1 MKEETKSNKAT
12 SREREV
18 LLTFWVT
25 PGEKAQILKRAQSF
39 KNVSEY
45 LRKISTTGKVVT
57 PHPATDREA
66 LIELSRIG
74 NNINQLAHRVNQ
86 SDTNIFQKAIR
97 RELTE
102 SLKAVSDLLESKI
115 TVLDNHIY
123 GK

>member
-1 MKEETKSNKAT
+1 MKEKSKGPVPRT
-12 SREREV
+12 RE
-18 LLTFWVT
+18 LQLKFYVT
-25 PGEKAQILKRAQSF
+25 VEELSLIKKRAQSF

-57 PHPATDREA
+57 PHPATDRET

-115 TVLDNHIY
+115 TGLDNHIY

>member
-1 MKEETKSNKAT
+1 MKENSKGPAPRT
-12 SREREV
+12 RE
-18 LLTFWVT
+18 LQLKFYVT
-25 PGEKAQILKRAQSF
+25 VEELSLIKKRAQSF

-57 PHPATDREA
+57 PHPATDRET

-115 TVLDNHIY
+115 TGLDNHIY